1 MKINFRKI
9 GLALGIIC
17 ACIFIGTSV
26 SGWIRSAKDNK
37 TEQTTEET
45 AYVQVVAE

>member
-17 ACIFIGTSV
+17 ACIFIGTSI
-26 SGWIRSAKDNK
+26 SGWISDSKDK
-37 TEQTTEET
+37 TENTEET

>member
-17 ACIFIGTSV
+17 CLIFIGNSIA
-26 SGWIRSAKDNK
+26 GWIGDSKDK
-37 TEQTTEET
+37 TENTEET
-45 AYVQVVAE
+45 AYVQVVSE